1 MAQEVAAEGRRGARR
16 GDILKA
22 ARARFVQDGGY
33 AKATMADIARDV
45 GVAEGTVYLYFAS
58 KRELV
63 IEVAVDWFSE
73 ITERTARELAAI
85 HTPLD
90 RLRFLVLRH
99 FDVILDNPE
108 LYLMFL
114 REVRATSGYRRS
126 PGRVLNRRY
135 TDLLKETLAEA
146 GATADGLPPATLR
159 DLVYGGV
166 EHVCWSAIHRGEAA
180 ILDRPAMAAPITEAY
195 ARAFGLAEL
204 QPIDDRLRRIEEH
217 LGLDEQTEAE

>member
-1 MAQEVAAEGRRGARR
+1 MAQEAAPEGRRGARR

-22 ARARFVQDGGY
+22 ARARFVQAGGY

-58 KRELV
+58 KRDLV
-63 IEVAVDWFSE
+63 LAVTVDWFGE
-73 ITERTARELAAI
+73 ITERTARELVAI
-85 HTPLD
+85 RNPLD

-114 REVRATSGYRRS
+114 REVRATSAYRRS
-126 PGRVLNRRY
+126 PGRALNRRY
-135 TDLLKETLAEA
+135 TDLLKDTLAGAEA
-146 GATADGLPPATLR
+146 AGLSPAAMR

-166 EHVCWSAIHRGEAA
+166 EHVCLSAIHRGEAA
-180 ILDRPAMAAPITEAY
+180 TLDRPGLAAPIAEAY
-195 ARAFGLAEL
+195 ARAFGLSGT

-217 LGLDEQTEAE
+217 LGLDEPGQAE

>member
-1 MAQEVAAEGRRGARR
+1 MAQEAAVEGRRGARQ

-22 ARARFVQDGGY
+22 ARARFVQVGGY

-58 KRELV
+58 KRDLV
-63 IEVAVDWFSE
+63 LAVTVDWFGE
-73 ITERTARELAAI
+73 ITERTAREVVAI
-85 HTPLD
+85 RNPLD

-114 REVRATSGYRRS
+114 REMRATPGYRRS
-126 PGRVLNRRY
+126 PGRALNRRY
-135 TDLLKETLAEA
+135 TDLLKDALATGAAA
-146 GATADGLPPATLR
+146 GLSSAAMR

-166 EHVCWSAIHRGEAA
+166 EHICLSAIHRGEAA
-180 ILDRPAMAAPITEAY
+180 TLDRAAMAAPISEAY
-195 ARAFGLAEL
+195 ARAFGLTES
-204 QPIDDRLRRIEEH
+204 QPLDDRLRRIEEH
-217 LGLDEQTEAE
+217 LGLDEPGEAE

>member
-1 MAQEVAAEGRRGARR
+1 MSKAQDGATDGRRGARR

-22 ARARFVQDGGY
+22 ARARFGQEGGY
-33 AKATMADIARDV
+33 ARATMADIARDI

-63 IEVAVDWFSE
+63 LAVVVDWFGE
-73 ITERTARELAAI
+73 ITERTAREAVAI
-85 HTPLD
+85 RSPED

-114 REVRATSGYRRS
+114 REVRATAGYRRS
-126 PGRVLNRRY
+126 PGRALNRRY
-135 TDLLKETLAEA
+135 TDLLKDTLADG
-146 GATADGLPPATLR
+146 GAHGLSAATMR

-166 EHVCWSAIHRGEAA
+166 EHICLSAIHRGEAA
-180 ILDRPAMAAPITEAY
+180 TLDRAGLAAPIAEAY
-195 ARAFGLAEL
+195 ARAFGLAAA
-204 QPIDDRLRRIEEH
+204 QPIGERLRRIEAH
-217 LGLDEQTEAE
+217 LGLDDTPKAE

>member
-1 MAQEVAAEGRRGARR
+1 MAQEAAGEGRRGARR

-22 ARARFVQDGGY
+22 ARARFGREGGH
-33 AKATMADIARDV
+33 AKATMADIARDI

-63 IEVAVDWFSE
+63 LAVIVDWFGE
-73 ITERTARELAAI
+73 ITERTAREAVAI
-85 HTPLD
+85 KTPPD

-114 REVRATSGYRRS
+114 REVRATAGYRRS
-126 PGRVLNRRY
+126 PGRALNRRY
-135 TDLLKETLAEA
+135 TDLLKETLAAGEA
-146 GATADGLPPATLR
+146 AGLSPATMR

-166 EHVCWSAIHRGEAA
+166 EHICLSAIHRGEAA
-180 ILDRPAMAAPITEAY
+180 TLDRAGLAASIAQAY
-195 ARAFGLAEL
+195 ARAFGLGDV
-204 QPIDDRLRRIEEH
+204 QPLGDRLRRIEEH
-217 LGLDEQTEAE
+217 LGLDDPPV